1 MVSANTA
8 RVFSSISFSIASGLS
23 LSAKRP
29 TMPCRGRMWES
40 SVCVVP

>member
-8 RVFSSISFSIASGLS
+8 LVFSSISFSIASGLS

-29 TMPCRGRMWES
+29 VMPWRGRTWAS